1 MRVTVLHNPS
11 AGDEDHSEAAIQSL
25 IERAGH
31 EVAYQSLDDAD
42 WEQALTA
49 PADLIAIAGGDGA
62 VRKVLRRLESTP
74 PAVTLLPVGSAN
86 NIARSLG
93 FADLD
98 FDQLVER
105 WAHGRRMPYS
115 LGELRSADERQ
126 VFVESAGAGLF
137 AEALSRA
144 KAEEAEGSDKVEL
157 GIRILRELVE
167 ELPAQPWR
175 LTLDG
180 VDHSGEFIA
189 VEAAAIGLT
198 GPNVPLVP
206 DADPSDELLD
216 VVMVTD
222 RERTP
227 LASYLEGRLRGED
240 PPAPALPARRAADV
254 SLSPPA
260 RRPFRVDDDLL
271 SSTPRRIDASVGGR
285 SVEFLLPY

>member
-11 AGDEDHSEAAIQSL
+11 AGDEDHSEASIRSL
-25 IERAGH
+25 IEQAGH
-31 EVAYQSLDDAD
+31 EVAYQSLDEGD
-42 WEQALTA
+42 WEQSLRV
-49 PADLIAIAGGDGA
+49 PADLVAIAGGDGA

-74 PAVTLLPVGSAN
+74 PVTLLPVGSAN

-98 FDQLVER
+98 FDKLVAA
-105 WAHGRRMPYS
+105 WPHGRRMPYR
-115 LGELRSADERQ
+115 LGELRSADEQ
-126 VFVESAGAGLF
+126 HVFVESAGAGLF

-144 KAEEAEGSDKVEL
+144 EEQKAEGSDKVEL

-167 ELPAQPWR
+167 ELPAQPWG

-180 VDHSGEFIA
+180 VDRSEEFIA

-216 VVMVTD
+216 VAMVTES
-222 RERTP
+222 ERS
-227 LASYLEGRLRGED
+227 AMAVYLERRLRGEE
-240 PPAPALPARRAADV
+240 PPAPALPRQRAAEV
-254 SLSPPA
+254 SVSPPVG
-260 RRPFRVDDDLL
+260 RPFRVDDDLL
-271 SSTPRRIDASVGGR
+271 SSTPGHADAFVGMR
-285 SVEFLLPY
+285 SVELLLPP